1 MIHFERTA
9 KISSKGQ
16 ITLPKP
22 VRDLLGS
29 DRVRVVIDNDS
40 VRLEPA
46 PEVAGSLRRYADRY
60 IPTDQAVEQ
69 AWNQVRDPGL
79 TEPKDES
86 GNNELAVKPPQ

>member
-1 MIHFERTA
+1 MIHFERTT

-29 DRVRVVIDNDS
+29 DRVRVVVDNDS

-46 PEVAGSLRRYADRY
+46 PEVAGSLRRYADHY

-69 AWNQVRDPGL
+69 AWGQIRDPGL
-79 TEPKDES
+79 NEPDPRS
-86 GNNELAVKPPQ
+86 GNEDLTSTTHR